1 MAVRLRMKKLGRK
14 HRPFFRIC
22 AMDSRSPRDGR
33 VIEELGHYDPMVR
46 DTDARVV
53 LKRERVDYWLGV
65 GATPTPKVA
74 VLIRK
79 YGTEGS
85 HVSQNAE
92 ALEKLDAQRKRRGP
106 PEGFKPPVIKEVEK
120 KEEEAPVEEA
130 AVEATENAAT
140 AEPAEAE
147 APAEA
152 ATEEAASPETPAEAP
167 AEESGEEK
175 KEE

>member
-22 AMDSRSPRDGR
+22 AMDSRNPRDGR
-33 VIEELGHYDPMVR
+33 VIEELGHYDPMIR

-65 GATPTPKVA
+65 GAKPTPKVA

-85 HVSQNAE
+85 HLEQNAQ
-92 ALEKLDAQRKRRGP
+92 ALEKLEAERKRRGP
-106 PEGFKPPVIKEVEK
+106 PEGFKPPVIKDK
-120 KEEEAPVEEA
+120 PKEEPA
-130 AVEATENAAT
+130 
-140 AEPAEAE
+140 PAEE
-147 APAEA
+147 APAEEA
-152 ATEEAASPETPAEAP
+152 TAEATEGAESKDAASDNAAAEAP
-167 AEESGEEK
+167 AEEATAEATSEESTEEK

>member
-22 AMDSRSPRDGR
+22 AMDSRNPRDGR
-33 VIEELGHYDPMVR
+33 VIEELGHYDPMIR

-65 GATPTPKVA
+65 GAKPTPKVA

-85 HVSQNAE
+85 HLEQNAQ
-92 ALEKLDAQRKRRGP
+92 ALEKLEAERKRRGP
-106 PEGFKPPVIKEVEK
+106 PEGFKPPVIKDK
-120 KEEEAPVEEA
+120 PKEEPA
-130 AVEATENAAT
+130 
-140 AEPAEAE
+140 PAEE
-147 APAEA
+147 APAEE
-152 ATEEAASPETPAEAP
+152 ATAEETKAEDSAEAP
-167 AEESGEEK
+167 AEEATTEATSEESTEEK

>member
-22 AMDSRSPRDGR
+22 AMDSHSPRDGR
-33 VIEELGHYDPMVR
+33 VIEELGHYDPMVG

-65 GATPTPKVA
+65 GAKPTPKVA

-79 YGTEGS
+79 YGTEGT
-85 HVSQNAE
+85 HLSQNEE
-92 ALEKLDAQRKRRGP
+92 ALEKLEAERKRRGP
-106 PEGFKPPVIKEVEK
+106 PEGFKPPVIKEAK
-120 KEEEAPVEEA
+120 KEEEAPAEEA
-130 AVEATENAAT
+130 ASEEAAATET
-140 AEPAEAE
+140 SAEE

-152 ATEEAASPETPAEAP
+152 TESAEATAETPVEEKAEAS
-167 AEESGEEK
+167 AEEGGEEK